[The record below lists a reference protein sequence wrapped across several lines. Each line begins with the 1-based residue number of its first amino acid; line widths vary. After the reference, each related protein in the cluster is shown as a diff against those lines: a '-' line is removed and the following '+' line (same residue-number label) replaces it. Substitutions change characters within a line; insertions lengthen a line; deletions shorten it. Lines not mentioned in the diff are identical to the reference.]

1 MNKKLLIL
9 SLIGLAGVGYYF
21 YNKKKKDTPVLAD
34 TSEDTND
41 NETNISTKSTTSST
55 QNVKPDWNKILK
67 KGSKGVEVRTLQKA
81 LKKVDVDGDF
91 GIGTENRLKQV
102 TGLSEISVNQY
113 NQSIVNL
120 QNNKAKQL
128 KEAQRI
134 KAEQKLK
141 EAKKV
146 VVPPPS
152 TTSFTSGLFPQL
164 GQ

>member
-1 MNKKLLIL
+1 MNKKVIIL

-34 TSEDTND
+34 TSVD
-41 NETNISTKSTTSST
+41 ETNVSIKSTTSIP

-67 KGSKGVEVRTLQKA
+67 KGSKGIEVRTLQKA

-102 TGLSEISVNQY
+102 TGLSQISINQY
-113 NQSIVNL
+113 NQSIDRL
-120 QNNKAKQL
+120 QSNKAKQL

-152 TTSFTSGLFPQL
+152 TTSFTAGLIKPL
-164 GQ
+164 GT

>member
-1 MNKKLLIL
+1 MNKKLIVIGVL
-9 SLIGLAGVGYYF
+9 GLAGFGYYF

-34 TSEDTND
+34 TSVD
-41 NETNISTKSTTSST
+41 ETNVSIKSTTSIP

-67 KGSKGVEVRTLQKA
+67 KGSKGIEVRTLQKA

-91 GIGTENRLKQV
+91 GIGTEKRLKQV
-102 TGLSEISVNQY
+102 TGLTEISVNQY
-113 NQSIVNL
+113 NQSIDRL
-120 QNNKAKQL
+120 QSNKAKQL

-146 VVPPPS
+146 VAQAPPK
-152 TTSFTSGLFPQL
+152 TSFTDGLIKPL
-164 GQ
+164 GT

>member
-1 MNKKLLIL
+1 MNKKLIIIGIL
-9 SLIGLAGVGYYF
+9 GLAGVGYYF

-34 TSEDTND
+34 TSVD
-41 NETNISTKSTTSST
+41 ETNVSTKSTTSIP
-55 QNVKPDWNKILK
+55 VKPDWNKILK
-67 KGSKGVEVRTLQKA
+67 KGSKGIEVRTLQKA

-102 TGLSEISVNQY
+102 TGLSQISINQY
-113 NQSIVNL
+113 NQSIDRL
-120 QNNKAKQL
+120 QTNKAKQL

-146 VVPPPS
+146 VVQAPP
-152 TTSFTSGLFPQL
+152 TTSFTDGLIKPL
-164 GQ
+164 GT